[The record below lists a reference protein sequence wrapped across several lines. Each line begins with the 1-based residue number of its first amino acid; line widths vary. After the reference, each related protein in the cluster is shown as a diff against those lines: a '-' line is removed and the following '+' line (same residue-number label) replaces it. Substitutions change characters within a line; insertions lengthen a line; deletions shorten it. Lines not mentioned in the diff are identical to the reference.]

1 MEAMYC
7 MSSWG
12 WNDTDKLR
20 SLWNPS
26 ARYLVAKTLPR
37 VQGQKSH
44 VAGFVHYRFEIE
56 DNVETEDTD
65 CSLYIHELQVAS
77 WAQGYGLGKRLM
89 DVMEEFAKQSNM
101 DKSML
106 TVFVY
111 NPAFNFYTEKLGYQE
126 DRGSKH
132 NRYGRRNETLEL
144 SKPVV
149 NAVEQQDPSRVSV
162 LMLIKGMGLSSNFD
176 AAGAQQEGR
185 GLRLNLKVQGGEGE
199 NEASEAN
206 EGGRAEKEEAG
217 SVPGAA
223 LLFAGTAVGAGMI
236 ALPAETAPA
245 GFFPSEAS
253 LAATWAFTYIT
264 SLLTLEAAWLLG
276 GREAREGGDG
286 GGFLSMSKQVFGP
299 VGEAGVG
306 IMFWYLLTCIC
317 VAYTAEGGQLFAQ
330 AGNSLQL
337 PYATP
342 TLGSALFLSAFAA
355 LAVGGTAWVDGL
367 NRALMFGVISSFVCL
382 EAVGLPLVDSSLLSR
397 ADWSMVYPRCVSI
410 GVISFGAQ
418 NVVPTLLR
426 YLGGDAERTRMAI
439 AAGSIIPLLMYS
451 AWDACFLGISA
462 YVPGGGDV
470 AKDAVV
476 EAMGGVVGGSSM
488 AGLLTV
494 FTVCAIFSSM
504 AGASVSFVDFFE
516 DSFGAIF
523 GGGSRDSSTRGGV
536 AAAGEGEGAGTEASL
551 TEWAVPDAGGGQPR
565 RLAAAACALA
575 PVLLFAAKFEGA
587 FLGALEN
594 AGVLG
599 GVSLYGIVPAAL
611 VWRARISQEG
621 GGAAVMPGRLGGGD
635 FALVAVGLIS
645 TCLVVPEA
653 ARIFSGILSSSGW

>member
-1 MEAMYC
+1 
-7 MSSWG
+7 
-12 WNDTDKLR
+12 
-20 SLWNPS
+20 
-26 ARYLVAKTLPR
+26 

-276 GREAREGGDG
+276 GREAREGGD
-286 GGFLSMSKQVFGP
+286 VF
-299 VGEAGVG
+299 
-306 IMFWYLLTCIC
+306 
-317 VAYTAEGGQLFAQ
+317 
-330 AGNSLQL
+330 
-337 PYATP
+337 
-342 TLGSALFLSAFAA
+342 
-355 LAVGGTAWVDGL
+355 
-367 NRALMFGVISSFVCL
+367 
-382 EAVGLPLVDSSLLSR
+382 
-397 ADWSMVYPRCVSI
+397 
-410 GVISFGAQ
+410 
-418 NVVPTLLR
+418 
-426 YLGGDAERTRMAI
+426 
-439 AAGSIIPLLMYS
+439 
-451 AWDACFLGISA
+451 
-462 YVPGGGDV
+462 
-470 AKDAVV
+470 
-476 EAMGGVVGGSSM
+476 
-488 AGLLTV
+488 
-494 FTVCAIFSSM
+494 
-504 AGASVSFVDFFE
+504 
-516 DSFGAIF
+516 
-523 GGGSRDSSTRGGV
+523 
-536 AAAGEGEGAGTEASL
+536 
-551 TEWAVPDAGGGQPR
+551 
-565 RLAAAACALA
+565 
-575 PVLLFAAKFEGA
+575 
-587 FLGALEN
+587 
-594 AGVLG
+594 
-599 GVSLYGIVPAAL
+599 
-611 VWRARISQEG
+611 
-621 GGAAVMPGRLGGGD
+621 
-635 FALVAVGLIS
+635 
-645 TCLVVPEA
+645 
-653 ARIFSGILSSSGW
+653 